1 MHQATPRDTSTPFV
15 NKQVL
20 GGETYILF
28 GETESL
34 ESTAGLS
41 QKVKQ
46 ELYKIVE
53 IVTVACL
60 RTSQPGS
67 FIRSTEAHWRFLWY
81 TTPTGLT
88 NRGSEVTVL
97 LGQQQQLSFPDRSR
111 IRDKF
116 SGLWA
121 PCKESW
127 ECLQTSGAAQPLQG
141 TYRWFPGPEDA
152 CRDIQ

>member
-46 ELYKIVE
+46 ELDKIVE

-60 RTSQPGS
+60 RTSQPSS
-67 FIRSTEAHWRFLWY
+67 FIRSTEAHWRFL
-81 TTPTGLT
+81 
-88 NRGSEVTVL
+88 
-97 LGQQQQLSFPDRSR
+97 
-111 IRDKF
+111 
-116 SGLWA
+116 
-121 PCKESW
+121 
-127 ECLQTSGAAQPLQG
+127 
-141 TYRWFPGPEDA
+141 
-152 CRDIQ
+152 